1 VNLLEFRRRWS
12 ELHGG
17 VEIQGV
23 IKGWLTISFAIARV
37 LNLFRI
43 TPNIVTTIGLLA
55 SVLIYFTSY
64 TSQLIALVL
73 FSLIC
78 DGVDGSLAIYGDR
91 ASKFGELYDSI
102 ADRLSEAF
110 WLMGASFVGVPVRW
124 AIAIWVLGATQEYA
138 RARLASLG
146 YTEIGVVTPT
156 ERPVR
161 AIFVIAVTLTFWF
174 GYEIATELAIGFT
187 ALSAIS
193 VLIVMRMARS
203 ILK

>member
-1 VNLLEFRRRWS
+1 MEV
-12 ELHGG
+12 
-17 VEIQGV
+17 QGV
-23 IKGWLTISFAIARV
+23 IKLWLTISFAIARV
-37 LNLFRI
+37 LNFLRV
-43 TPNIVTTIGLLA
+43 TPNIVTTVGLLA

-102 ADRLSEAF
+102 ADRISEAL
-110 WLMGASFVGVPVRW
+110 WLMGATFVGVPVRW
-124 AIAIWVLGATQEYA
+124 AIAIWILGATQEYA

-161 AIFVIAVTLTFWF
+161 AIFVIAVTLLYSL
-174 GYEIATELAIGFT
+174 GYDLAVEVAIGFT
-187 ALSAIS
+187 ALQVFS

-203 ILK
+203 ILR

>member
-1 VNLLEFRRRWS
+1 M
-12 ELHGG
+12 
-17 VEIQGV
+17 
-23 IKGWLTISFAIARV
+23 
-37 LNLFRI
+37 
-43 TPNIVTTIGLLA
+43 VTTVGLL
-55 SVLIYFTSY
+55 VPILIFFTEY

-78 DGVDGSLAIYGDR
+78 DGVDGSLAIYGGR
-91 ASKFGELYDSI
+91 VSKFGELYDSI
-102 ADRLSEAF
+102 ADRITEAL
-110 WLMGASFVGVPVRW
+110 WLVGATFVGVPVRW

-161 AIFVIAVTLTFWF
+161 AIFVIAVTLTYWF
-174 GYEIATELAIGFT
+174 GYEIATQIAIGFT
-187 ALSAIS
+187 ALQAIS

-203 ILK
+203 ILR

>member
-1 VNLLEFRRRWS
+1 MNRHEFRRRWS

-17 VEIQGV
+17 VEVQGV

-37 LNLFRI
+37 LNFFRI
-43 TPNIVTTIGLLA
+43 SPNIVTTVGLLA

-64 TSQLIALVL
+64 TSQLIALVI

-102 ADRLSEAF
+102 ADRISEAL
-110 WLMGASFVGVPVRW
+110 WLMGATFVGVPVRW

-146 YTEIGVVTPT
+146 YSEIGVVTPT

-174 GYEIATELAIGFT
+174 GYDIATQIAIGFT
-187 ALSAIS
+187 ILQAIS

-203 ILK
+203 ILR

>member
-1 VNLLEFRRRWS
+1 MSLNEFKKRWS

-17 VEIQGV
+17 VEVQGV
-23 IKGWLTISFAIARV
+23 IKVWLSISFAIARV
-37 LNLFRI
+37 LNFFRI
-43 TPNIVTTIGLLA
+43 SPNIVTTVGLIA
-55 SVLIYFTSY
+55 SLLIYFTSY

-102 ADRLSEAF
+102 ADRISEAL
-110 WLMGASFVGVPVRW
+110 WLMGATFVGVPVRW

-146 YTEIGVVTPT
+146 YSEIGVVTPT

-161 AIFVIAVTLTFWF
+161 AIFVIAVTLVFWF
-174 GYEIATELAIGFT
+174 GYDIATEIAIGFT
-187 ALSAIS
+187 ILQAIS
-193 VLIVMRMARS
+193 VLIVMWMARS
-203 ILK
+203 ILR